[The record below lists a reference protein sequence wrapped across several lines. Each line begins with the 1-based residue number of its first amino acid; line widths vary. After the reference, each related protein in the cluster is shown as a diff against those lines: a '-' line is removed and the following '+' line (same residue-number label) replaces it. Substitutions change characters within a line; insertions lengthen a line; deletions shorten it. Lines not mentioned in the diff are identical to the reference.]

1 VCVQGEVREQH
12 DVTLLRGIDGYLRV
26 PNKLLR
32 LLKYS
37 LLHPA
42 GARVGV
48 GYACQGG
55 CVGQAGGVF
64 AKGEEAWCWGDEG
77 A

>member
-1 VCVQGEVREQH
+1 MRERH
-12 DVTLLRGIDGYLRV
+12 DMTLVRGIDGYLRV

-48 GYACQGG
+48 G
-55 CVGQAGGVF
+55 
-64 AKGEEAWCWGDEG
+64 
-77 A
+77 